1 MIEQIIKWQTDR
13 NLDKMPYRHIDE
25 ITNIVEEVC
34 ETFNLNRD
42 YAENIVLD
50 SYSDGDDGNISDENR
65 VDAYF
70 DICVYAIG
78 AMLKLG
84 YDPMKVFEEGLK
96 EINER
101 TGAYDEKVGKW
112 CKGEKKPNAYKADYS
127 RCKLCNK

>member
-13 NLDKMPYRHIDE
+13 NLDKMPYKHEDE
-25 ITNIVEEVC
+25 LKNILEEVIESFGMFSVFAREIASNIVFDLKEESF
-34 ETFNLNRD
+34 ET
-42 YAENIVLD
+42 
-50 SYSDGDDGNISDENR
+50 DDEQK

-78 AMLKLG
+78 AMMKLG

-101 TGAYDEKVGKW
+101 TGAYDAQVGKW
-112 CKGEKKPNAYKADYS
+112 VKQSKKDNAYKADYS
-127 RCKLCNK
+127 KAKL